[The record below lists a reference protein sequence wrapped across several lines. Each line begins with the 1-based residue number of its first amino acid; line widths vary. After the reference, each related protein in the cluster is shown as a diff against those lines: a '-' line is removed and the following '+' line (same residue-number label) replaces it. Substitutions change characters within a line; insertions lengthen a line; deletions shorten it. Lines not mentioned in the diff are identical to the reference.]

1 MSSIKFSMILMG
13 CVETCS
19 CNGNHGIDIGKWR
32 TVSVD
37 SQRVCYSFDKS
48 DVLSD
53 YHIGLNESGK
63 DTVLTDSGYYHVHL
77 SYPHTCIN
85 INLKPGNQYYT
96 VYKLNGVKYRYE
108 FIIDNTWNVLSLKQG
123 LK

>member
-1 MSSIKFSMILMG
+1 MCVIKFSMILMC
-13 CVETCS
+13 CVAACS

-48 DVLSD
+48 DLLND

-63 DTVLTDSGYYHVHL
+63 DTVLIDSGYYPVHL
-77 SYPHTCIN
+77 SYPDTCIN